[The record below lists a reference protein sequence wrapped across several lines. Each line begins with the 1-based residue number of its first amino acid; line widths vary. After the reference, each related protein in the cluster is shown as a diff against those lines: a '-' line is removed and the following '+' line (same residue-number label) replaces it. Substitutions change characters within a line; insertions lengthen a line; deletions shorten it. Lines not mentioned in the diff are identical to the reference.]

1 VGGANLHFAAE
12 QFLAFDNQQLLSS
25 SGQSFSFDHR
35 ASGYGRG
42 EGFGV
47 LVIKRVP
54 DALRD
59 GDNIRA
65 IIRGTGAGQDGRTPS
80 ITTPSQVAQEALIRD
95 TYLRAQLDPK
105 DTSYVEAHG
114 TGTAQGDPTEARALG
129 RVFGN
134 DRPKGQP
141 LIM

>member
-1 VGGANLHFAAE
+1 
-12 QFLAFDNQQLLSS
+12 
-25 SGQSFSFDHR
+25 
-35 ASGYGRG
+35 
-42 EGFGV
+42 
-47 LVIKRVP
+47 
-54 DALRD
+54 
-59 GDNIRA
+59 
-65 IIRGTGAGQDGRTPS
+65 
-80 ITTPSQVAQEALIRD
+80 
-95 TYLRAQLDPK
+95 LDPK